1 MVVVFFDSRGERVK
15 LWGTRKVWEIYFLS
29 YPKVRSWHT
38 FSVDKITA
46 PHRWRYIVCLLGR
59 VVYAYDVGAIV
70 NHLYCMLKNGQVSQ
84 LKIIKNNTFSGA
96 ASLGGLHVA
105 RKCGAAGAATSAE
118 EEYHPIYVSL

>member
-1 MVVVFFDSRGERVK
+1 M
-15 LWGTRKVWEIYFLS
+15 VWEIYFLS

-38 FSVDKITA
+38 FSVDKTTA

-84 LKIIKNNTFSGA
+84 LKIIKITPSRVLPRWEGCTLPGNVGLPVLASHAVA
-96 ASLGGLHVA
+96 ASLPL
-105 RKCGAAGAATSAE
+105 T
-118 EEYHPIYVSL
+118 I